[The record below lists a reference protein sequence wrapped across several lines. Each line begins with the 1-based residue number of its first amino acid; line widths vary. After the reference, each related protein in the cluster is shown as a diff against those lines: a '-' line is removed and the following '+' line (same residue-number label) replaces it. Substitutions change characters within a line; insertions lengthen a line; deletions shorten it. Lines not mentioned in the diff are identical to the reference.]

1 MKLLNNRYLSNL
13 DIIVVLIKMPQKRWP
28 VVSVKQTP
36 FGDGLVTL
44 VRNKTMD
51 GYETLI
57 NSKYNIYYGRENNLT
72 LWTSHH
78 NNRVPA
84 GTLVHTFYGH
94 NDLILEHD
102 WVVRGSGNEKDCKL
116 ITWSKDNTLKLW
128 PMSDNI
134 KEMCGHKDGGLFYE
148 SLDKS
153 SNHQNSMPEVR
164 RMSEEPSK
172 SEDIA
177 TRDTGYRSESVIS
190 SQSKQSSTEY
200 LQEIED
206 EVIDAQ
212 ESCTNATPGSKD
224 DIDCLSRKFSPPMNQ
239 QTFLADLNAELH
251 PFIHGDGF
259 GDRVSVETSD
269 LRGDPYTVL
278 VGDTTNHHAYLKV
291 KYPKGY
297 PLLGESPQFSFITGT
312 SLDQATAFDIQRK
325 MQISA
330 QHLVS
335 KKQRWVCDFLSRYP
349 PSVDTT

>member
-1 MKLLNNRYLSNL
+1 
-13 DIIVVLIKMPQKRWP
+13 MPQKRWP
-28 VVSVKQTP
+28 VVNVKQTP

-44 VRNKTMD
+44 VWNKAMD
-51 GYETLI
+51 GYEPLI

-78 NNRVPA
+78 NSRVPA
-84 GTLVHTFYGH
+84 GTSVHTFYGH
-94 NDLILEHD
+94 NDLILEQD
-102 WVVRGSGNEKDCKL
+102 WVVDRGSGNEKNCKL

-128 PMSDNI
+128 PISDNI
-134 KEMCGHKDGGLFYE
+134 KEMCGHKDIGLFFE
-148 SLDKS
+148 SLEKS
-153 SNHQNSMPEVR
+153 SNHQNSMQEVR

-172 SEDIA
+172 SEEIV

-190 SQSKQSSTEY
+190 SHSKQSSTEY
-200 LQEIED
+200 LEEIED

-212 ESCTNATPGSKD
+212 ESCTNATSGTVSED
-224 DIDCLSRKFSPPMNQ
+224 NIDCLSRRFSPPMNQ
-239 QTFLADLNAELH
+239 QTFLADLNAELQ

-278 VGDTTNHHAYLKV
+278 VGDTMNHHAYLKV

-312 SLDQATAFDIQRK
+312 SLDQATAFDIQQK
-325 MQISA
+325 LQISA

-335 KKQRWVCDFLSRYP
+335 KKQRWVCDFLTRYP
-349 PSVDTT
+349 LSIDIT